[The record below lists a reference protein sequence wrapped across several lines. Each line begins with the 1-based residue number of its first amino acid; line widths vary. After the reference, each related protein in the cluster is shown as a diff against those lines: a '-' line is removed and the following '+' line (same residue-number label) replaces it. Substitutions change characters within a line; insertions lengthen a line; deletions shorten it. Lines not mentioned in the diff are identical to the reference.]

1 MEFRRHLQAR
11 TFFSS
16 IAAMLLAMA
25 IFVLAAPG
33 RTRAQELFD
42 VSATFGDNSSTPLT
56 GTLTI
61 NTATGVVDGFYF
73 NIPTMT
79 IGSTTLEGALFTP
92 TTANEGYF
100 INSDWS
106 YITLQL
112 IDAPPE
118 GEELFLEIPQTTL
131 VSYTGG
137 VLLKEVTVGS
147 TVFQT
152 GYQSGAQSNPFINIT
167 ENGSITP
174 SPEPSSY
181 ILFASGLLGL
191 LSFALKK
198 ARA

>member
-1 MEFRRHLQAR
+1 MEFRRLLRAR

-16 IAAMLLAMA
+16 IAAMLLGVAL
-25 IFVLAAPG
+25 FVLVAPG
-33 RTRAQELFD
+33 RVQAQAVFD

-79 IGSTTLEGALFTP
+79 IGSTTLAGALFTP
-92 TTANEGYF
+92 ATANEGYF

-112 IDAPPE
+112 FDAPPE

-137 VLLKEVTVGS
+137 
-147 TVFQT
+147 
-152 GYQSGAQSNPFINIT
+152 
-167 ENGSITP
+167 
-174 SPEPSSY
+174 
-181 ILFASGLLGL
+181 
-191 LSFALKK
+191 
-198 ARA
+198 